1 MKFLLN
7 TFILS
12 SLIWG
17 FSGCMVGPKYQRPE
31 TNQAS
36 TFSRDAGAISMKDSV
51 TSLQWSALFTDP
63 VLQSL
68 IDSGIRHNYDLKKA
82 TARIEQAGAN
92 YGIAVSQLFPSL
104 FYQVHGSHSINNSVT
119 RSNYFIGPGMSWE
132 IDIWGKIR
140 HARNAALDDLLASEA
155 GRRAVHCALVASV
168 ADGYYRLRD
177 FDKRLAVSR
186 ATYESRNAGYILLE
200 ERYKKGYISEWDL
213 LQGKQL
219 LDDAEASI
227 SIYTRAVTVT
237 QNYLC
242 YLIAMPPGELPRGL
256 SNTDQPVMPIIPAGL
271 PSTLLSKRPDLKQA
285 EYVYMRETER
295 IGVALAQR
303 LPTLSLTVAGGL
315 SNPELSGLL
324 GSGALGVS
332 ITEGLLGPL
341 FEFGR
346 NKRRVT
352 AQMKSAEIAAFDY
365 KQIYLKSLVEVENA
379 LVSIETLNK
388 ELNARQRM
396 LTAARQALDLSRAR
410 YESGY
415 TSYLE
420 LMDAERS
427 LFEMEVLVSSVR
439 QQQLSAYVEL
449 YRALGG
455 G

>member
-1 MKFLLN
+1 
-7 TFILS
+7 
-12 SLIWG
+12 
-17 FSGCMVGPKYQRPE
+17 
-31 TNQAS
+31 
-36 TFSRDAGAISMKDSV
+36 
-51 TSLQWSALFTDP
+51 
-63 VLQSL
+63 
-68 IDSGIRHNYDLKKA
+68 
-82 TARIEQAGAN
+82 
-92 YGIAVSQLFPSL
+92 
-104 FYQVHGSHSINNSVT
+104 
-119 RSNYFIGPGMSWE
+119 MS
-132 IDIWGKIR
+132 
-140 HARNAALDDLLASEA
+140 
-155 GRRAVHCALVASV
+155 
-168 ADGYYRLRD
+168 
-177 FDKRLAVSR
+177 
-186 ATYESRNAGYILLE
+186 
-200 ERYKKGYISEWDL
+200 
-213 LQGKQL
+213 
-219 LDDAEASI
+219 
-227 SIYTRAVTVT
+227 
-237 QNYLC
+237 
-242 YLIAMPPGELPRGL
+242 PGELPRGL

-271 PSTLLSKRPDLKQA
+271 PSTLLSQRPDLKQA
-285 EYVYMRETER
+285 EYIYMRETER

-303 LPTLSLTVAGGL
+303 LPTLSLTVAGGF

-365 KQIYLKSLVEVENA
+365 RQIYLKSLVEVENA

-396 LTAARQALDLSRAR
+396 LTAARQALELSRAR

-427 LFEMEVLVSSVR
+427 LFEMEILVSSVR
-439 QQQLSAYVEL
+439 QQQLNAYVEL